1 MRRLIVAI
9 LLLAVM
15 IFGCFASYNRLDLL
29 TQELAGHVLESD
41 ALLQTGDRAGADAI
55 LQETY
60 HLWSDHRSMLGAL
73 VRHNELDD
81 IENLF
86 LRTMQA
92 MDNHDNNEY
101 FLQSRELYG
110 MLLHIPEM
118 ELPSIE
124 NIF

>member
-1 MRRLIVAI
+1 MRRLLIAI
-9 LLLAVM
+9 LLLCLM
-15 IFGCFASYNRLDLL
+15 ITGCFVSYNRLDLL
-29 TQELAGHVLESD
+29 TQELAGHVLEVD
-41 ALLQTGDRAGADAI
+41 ALVQMENHAEADAI

-60 HLWSDHRSMLGAL
+60 HLWSRNQSMLGAL

-81 IENLF
+81 VENLF
-86 LRTMQA
+86 LRAMQA
-92 MDNHDNNEY
+92 MESRDDNEY

-118 ELPSIE
+118 ELPTVQ